1 MRRLE
6 DECHDIGATIE
17 EFVRKRGIGADIWRR
32 TGVLTFD
39 GNRSPGKKVT
49 FRTIQAHL
57 EAKYHRKFS
66 YGTVVQLC
74 IPRNKC
80 RKSAAQYK
88 GLAEVTQRRARKGFT
103 LKYNPDS
110 HWSSAL
116 YRGLD
121 YIQYKDGI
129 HIMNVGCDD
138 QAGFRLD
145 TCKQFGTLTFGTLT
159 RKSTS
164 KQFGMLTLKDNILLT
179 TRTDYVN
186 PYPSVL
192 QTTSYNFPSTG
203 TTNEVYG
210 GVMKAK
216 KLFHK
221 NPVQHYADMLML
233 EKHKDMKPAFFNPL
247 TGKQKDIECIRVDG
261 GPVHEEVQYWWTKR
275 QPVKGTKA
283 MMVSTRSSG
292 SSYKN
297 QVELQN
303 GCLSLGHAN
312 LFIPSTLNGSCM
324 VSGQVN
330 DDILCKN
337 LDSAIDV
344 YLSRVDKSLCA
355 KTVIHLM
362 KGADSDN
369 EQKEREIVIK
379 FLKGKAED
387 KKEAKL
393 LYPMVKGLLFNFFL
407 RKKP

>member
-1 MRRLE
+1 
-6 DECHDIGATIE
+6 
-17 EFVRKRGIGADIWRR
+17 
-32 TGVLTFD
+32 
-39 GNRSPGKKVT
+39 
-49 FRTIQAHL
+49 
-57 EAKYHRKFS
+57 
-66 YGTVVQLC
+66 
-74 IPRNKC
+74 
-80 RKSAAQYK
+80 
-88 GLAEVTQRRARKGFT
+88 
-103 LKYNPDS
+103 
-110 HWSSAL
+110 
-116 YRGLD
+116 
-121 YIQYKDGI
+121 
-129 HIMNVGCDD
+129 MNVGRDD

-145 TCKQFGTLTFGTLT
+145 TLSTSKQFGTLT
-159 RKSTS
+159 
-164 KQFGMLTLKDNILLT
+164 LKYNVPLT
-179 TRTDYVN
+179 TTTDYVN

-203 TTNEVYG
+203 TTNEVCA
-210 GVMKAK
+210 GVVKAK
-216 KLFHK
+216 KLFPK
-221 NPVQHYADMLML
+221 NPAQHYADMLML
-233 EKHKDMKPAFFNPL
+233 EKHEDMKPAFFNPL
-247 TGKQKDIECIRVDG
+247 TGKQKYIEYIRVDG
-261 GPVHEEVQYWWTKR
+261 GGDKGPVHKEVQYWWTKR
-275 QPVKGTKA
+275 HLVKGTKA

-297 QVELQN
+297 RVELQN

-393 LYPMVKGLLFNFFL
+393 LYPDLYQEVESIWQLRQMHMVKGLPIQYVFHLVLFCSGVYSSSVPEWCF
-407 RKKP
+407 RQ